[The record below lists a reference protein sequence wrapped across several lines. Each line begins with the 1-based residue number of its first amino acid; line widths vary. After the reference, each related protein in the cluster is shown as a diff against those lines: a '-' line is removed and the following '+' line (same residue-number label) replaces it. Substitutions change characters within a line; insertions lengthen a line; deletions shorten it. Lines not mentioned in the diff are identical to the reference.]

1 MFILGC
7 GREISAT
14 RIAYLIAGRNGGSNS
29 GFSIN
34 SCSNDGDRGV
44 FLLIGSGYLF
54 ECCNVNLVVLGIGGV
69 VTSIFAGSVGL
80 VQSDLKKVIAYST
93 CSQLG
98 LMVLARGGLCFSS
111 GLYHLLTHA
120 CFKALLFLGA
130 GSVIHAVG
138 GEQDLRKLGGISA
151 FLPITY
157 LGLLIGSLSLM
168 GFPFLSGFYSK
179 DIIVEGIGGQY
190 IYGGIYWLG
199 LVSILFTGGYSIR
212 LLVLAGGGL

>member
-1 MFILGC
+1 MEGPTPV
-7 GREISAT
+7 SA
-14 RIAYLIAGRNGGSNS
+14 LIHAATMVTA
-29 GFSIN
+29 
-34 SCSNDGDRGV
+34 GV
-44 FLLIGSGYLF
+44 FLLIRSAFLF
-54 ECCNVNLVVLGIGGV
+54 ECCEINLVILGV
-69 VTSIFAGSVGL
+69 VGGATALFAGTVGL

-98 LMVLARGGLCFSS
+98 LMVLACGGLCFSS

-138 GEQDLRKLGGISA
+138 GEQDLRKLGGISV

-157 LGLLIGSLSLM
+157 LGLFIGSFSLM

-179 DIIVEGIGGQY
+179 DILVEGVGGRY
-190 IYGGIYWLG
+190 IYGGVYWLG

-212 LLVLAGGGL
+212 LL